1 MVHLWRAFLVLSGN
15 KQTRTM
21 KRGMKLECLVANIV
35 EKFMKLV
42 TMKKVASFLLVNQF
56 LELHQIG
63 LLVVTLL

>member
-1 MVHLWRAFLVLSGN
+1 
-15 KQTRTM
+15 M